1 MKKLNKFLLVA
12 IAIPMLFSCNNNSKE
27 SSLKLDENNVKVE
40 WIAYKTTDKVPVTGT
55 FNQVNVADLQEGN
68 TPEEVLNGA
77 TFSIPVSS
85 LFSNSDER
93 DTKLKQLF
101 FGVMKNT
108 ELISGKFN
116 YADKDSKLSVTMNGV
131 TREIPVQTVSA
142 ENTFSLKGIILLHE
156 FETQEAMDS
165 LNKACY
171 ELHMGGDGISKTWD
185 EVSIKGVFSFATA
198 K

>member
-1 MKKLNKFLLVA
+1 MKKLNKILLVA
-12 IAIPMLFSCNNNSKE
+12 LIIPLFFGCSNNNI
-27 SSLKLDENNVKVE
+27 SLDQNNVKVE
-40 WIAYKTTDKVPVTGT
+40 WIAYKTTDKVPVSGT
-55 FNQVNVADLQEGN
+55 FNQVKIENLQEGS

-85 LFSNSDER
+85 LFSNSEER

-108 ELISGKFN
+108 ELISGKFIH
-116 YADKDSKLSVTMNGV
+116 AEKDSRLSVTMNGV
-131 TREIPVQTVSA
+131 TREIPVQTVSVN
-142 ENTFSLKGIILLHE
+142 NTFRLKGTIQLPE

-171 ELHMGGDGISKTWD
+171 ELHMGGDGISKTWED
-185 EVSIKGVFSFATA
+185 VAIEGVFSFT